1 MSDRSINSTAQER
14 TESPVRAGTRGDG
27 AGPTRHH
34 SYCGPPGVSDQASG
48 MVLSTGKEKA
58 HAETFNVKGDE
69 HHPSPRTLSKL
80 GQYKAQKLAEEK
92 HYANSSHPKRKLR
105 HKELL
110 VPSDSRS
117 VNSLASGEDE
127 SDQEVFLKK
136 LVKNKDKIW
145 TEHTEED
152 TTNVE
157 ESMQAEHTSE
167 DEDKEGKNEKKRL
180 RKETTPPKETYKKT
194 RQEQSSMDKW
204 FSEKGEQ
211 DLTEK
216 VM

>member
-14 TESPVRAGTRGDG
+14 TESLPVRAGTRGDG

-92 HYANSSHPKRKLR
+92 ALRQFFSSKKKVTRSPKQNLHRDSETDNDSIR
-105 HKELL
+105 ELL

-167 DEDKEGKNEKKRL
+167 DEDKEGKNEKKKI
-180 RKETTPPKETYKKT
+180 KERDNTTQ
-194 RQEQSSMDKW
+194 RNI
-204 FSEKGEQ
+204 
-211 DLTEK
+211 
-216 VM
+216 